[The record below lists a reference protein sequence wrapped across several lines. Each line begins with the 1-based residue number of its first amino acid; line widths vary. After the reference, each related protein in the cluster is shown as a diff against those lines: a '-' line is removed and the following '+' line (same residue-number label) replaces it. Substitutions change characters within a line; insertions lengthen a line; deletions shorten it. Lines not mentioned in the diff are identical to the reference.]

1 MIHEAILQ
9 LYSNARTV
17 NGDTEKTITVWDE
30 NGKEISIDW
39 NKVQTKLI
47 ELEAAFET
55 EKKNKVTKKA
65 SAMTKLKKLGLDD
78 DEINALIGS

>member
-1 MIHEAILQ
+1 MIHEAILE

-39 NKVQTKLI
+39 NKVQTKSM
-47 ELEAAFET
+47 
-55 EKKNKVTKKA
+55 N
-65 SAMTKLKKLGLDD
+65 
-78 DEINALIGS
+78 

>member
-17 NGDTEKTITVWDE
+17 NGDTEKTIAVWDE

-39 NKVQTKLI
+39 DRVQTKST
-47 ELEAAFET
+47 ELEAALET
-55 EKKNKVTKKA
+55 EKNNKVTKKA
-65 SAMTKLKKLGLDD
+65 SAITKLKNLGLDD
-78 DEINALIGS
+78 DEITALIGR

>member
-30 NGKEISIDW
+30 KGREISIDW
-39 NKVQTKLI
+39 DRVQTKSS
-47 ELEAAFET
+47 ELEAALET
-55 EKKNKVTKKA
+55 EKNNKVTKKA
-65 SAMTKLKKLGLDD
+65 SAITKLKNLGLDD
-78 DEINALIGS
+78 DEITALIGG

>member
-17 NGDTEKTITVWDE
+17 NGDTEKTIAVWDE

-39 NKVQTKLI
+39 DRVQTKST
-47 ELEAAFET
+47 ELKAALET
-55 EKKNKVTKKA
+55 EKNNKVTKKA
-65 SAMTKLKKLGLDD
+65 SAITKLKNLGLDD
-78 DEINALIGS
+78 DEITALIGG

>member
-39 NKVQTKLI
+39 DRVQTKST
-47 ELEAAFET
+47 ELKAALET
-55 EKKNKVTKKA
+55 EKNNKVTKKA
-65 SAMTKLKKLGLDD
+65 SAITKLKNLGLDD
-78 DEINALIGS
+78 DEITALIGG

>member
-30 NGKEISIDW
+30 EGKELSIDW
-39 NKVQTKLI
+39 NKVQKKAS
-47 ELEAAFET
+47 ELQTVFET
-55 EKKNKVTKKA
+55 EEKNKVTKKA
-65 SAMTKLKKLGLDD
+65 SAITKLKNLGLDD
-78 DEINALIGS
+78 DEINALIGQ

>member
-17 NGDTEKTITVWDE
+17 NGDTEKTIAVWDE

-39 NKVQTKLI
+39 DRVQTKST
-47 ELEAAFET
+47 ELKAALET
-55 EKKNKVTKKA
+55 EKKNKVIKKA
-65 SAMTKLKKLGLDD
+65 SAITKLKNLGLTD
-78 DEINALIGS
+78 DEISALVGE

>member
-17 NGDTEKTITVWDE
+17 NGDTEKTIAVWDE

-39 NKVQTKLI
+39 DRVQTKST
-47 ELEAAFET
+47 ELEAALET
-55 EKKNKVTKKA
+55 EKNNKVTKKA
-65 SAMTKLKKLGLDD
+65 SAITKLKNLGLDD
-78 DEINALIGS
+78 DEITALIGG